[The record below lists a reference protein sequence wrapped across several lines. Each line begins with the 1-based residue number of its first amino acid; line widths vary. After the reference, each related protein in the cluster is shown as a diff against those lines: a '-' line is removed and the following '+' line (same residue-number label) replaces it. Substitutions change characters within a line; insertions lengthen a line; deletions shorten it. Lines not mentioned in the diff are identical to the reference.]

1 MITPILL
8 CGGSGTRLWPLSR
21 KSYPKQF
28 SKRLV
33 GGGKSL
39 FQASALRFDGPGF
52 ANPLVL
58 TGADFRFIVT
68 EQLGDIGINP
78 GAILIEPSA
87 RSTAPAVLAAAIWL
101 EQTAAPEELMLI
113 APSDQVV
120 PDVNSFRAAVTVGT
134 KAACKGHLVT
144 FGIRPDK
151 PETAYGY
158 LELEN
163 GADSVSGVAVPLK
176 RFVEKPDKRTA
187 KNMLMSGKFLW
198 NAGIFL
204 FSVRTVLD
212 AFRQHCPDL
221 VVPVK
226 RAVKQ
231 GTTELGFLHL
241 EPKAWAMAKNI
252 SIDYAVMERS
262 DNLAVV
268 PYDGHWSDLGSW
280 DAVLRET
287 APDANG
293 VVEHGHATAID
304 CKCSL
309 LRSEDSQMEV
319 VGVGLENVIT
329 VAMSDA
335 VLVADARRSQDVEA
349 AVAKLKEKGAR
360 QAEAF
365 PKDQRHWGWFENLVS
380 SHLFQVKCIHIL
392 PGATLPLQSHLHRS
406 KHWIIVEGT
415 AKVAVDDEVKI
426 VTENQSV
433 HVPLGAVHR
442 MENLGKDPVVLIEV
456 QTGSH
461 LNEDDVI
468 RHEEYV

>member
-28 SKRLV
+28 SKLLGR
-33 GGGKSL
+33 GESL
-39 FQASALRFDGPGF
+39 FQASARRFDGSCF

-58 TGADFRFIVT
+58 TGANFRFIVT
-68 EQLGDIGINP
+68 EQLSDIGIDP

-87 RSTAPAVLAAAIWL
+87 RNTAPAILAAAIWL
-101 EQTAAPEELMLI
+101 EQTAGPEELMLV

-120 PDVNSFRAAVTVGT
+120 PDVDSFRAVVTVGT
-134 KAACKGHLVT
+134 EAARREYLIT
-144 FGIRPDK
+144 FGIRPDR

-163 GADSVSGVAVPLK
+163 GTDSMSGVAVPLK
-176 RFVEKPDKRTA
+176 RFVEKPDKQTA
-187 KNMLMSGKFLW
+187 KNMLRSGKFLW

-204 FSVRTVLD
+204 FSVRTILN
-212 AFRQHCPDL
+212 AYRQHCPDL
-221 VVPVK
+221 VEPVQH
-226 RAVKQ
+226 AIKQ
-231 GTTELGFLHL
+231 GMENHGHLHL
-241 EPKAWAMAKNI
+241 ESRAWAQAKNI

-280 DAVLRET
+280 NAVLREA

-304 CKCSL
+304 CKSSL

-319 VGVGLENVIT
+319 VGIGLENVIT

-335 VLVADARRSQDVEA
+335 VLVADASRSQDVEV
-349 AVAKLKEKGAR
+349 AVAKLRHKGAK
-360 QAEAF
+360 QAETF
-365 PKDQRHWGWFENLVS
+365 PRDQQQWGWSESLVAG
-380 SHLFQVKCIHIL
+380 HLFRVRRIHIR
-392 PGATLPLQSHLHRS
+392 PGATLLPKSHHHWS
-406 KHWIIVEGT
+406 KHWIIIEGT
-415 AKVAVDDEVKI
+415 ARTTVDGEVKI
-426 VTENQSV
+426 VTENSQV
-433 HVPLGAVHR
+433 YVPQGAIHR
-442 MENLGKDPVVLIEV
+442 MENPGEVPVVLIEV
-456 QTGSH
+456 QTGSF
-461 LNEDDVI
+461 LSEDDIV
-468 RHEEYV
+468 RHEECV